1 MNKRF
6 APIRTASPTLRRIFE
21 IAKEKRVNQY
31 EMADACGS
39 YQAGISEYRTGKV
52 EPGIMMVEEMVRAI
66 GCRIEIVPID
76 FPEEEGRK

>member
-31 EMADACGS
+31 KIASACGNH
-39 YQAGISEYRTGKV
+39 QATISEYRTGKV
-52 EPGIMMVEEMVRAI
+52 EPGIMMVEEMAHAI

-76 FPEEEGRK
+76 SPEK